1 MVGRLLVIMEK
12 TNKLIALFRWVD
24 IDEAKGAFDT
34 TYAEIVDILNEWNI
48 DMQTE
53 YETIQQF
60 NDNEEYYSIEL
71 KLIQK
76 QKL

>member
-1 MVGRLLVIMEK
+1 MVRRLLVIMEQ
-12 TNKLIALFRWVD
+12 TNKIIALFRWVD
-24 IDEAKGAFDT
+24 IDETKGAFDT

-60 NDNEEYYSIEL
+60 NDAEEYYSIEL